1 MSNPIYNLAFDF
13 GASSGRMILSKLED
27 GKITLEELHRFTN
40 DPVRVGKVFYWDTFR
55 LFHELK
61 QGLKKAAAK
70 NIPIQSLAIDTWGV
84 DYGLLDADGNL
95 IGNPINYRDDRTIG
109 VIEASDKLVPLS
121 EQYART
127 GIQFMN
133 FNTVYQMQ
141 ADKMMRPEIL
151 EKAKT
156 LLFMPDLFVYFLT
169 GKKICEYTIASTGQ
183 LLDAKK

>member
-40 DPVRVGKVFYWDTFR
+40 DPVRIGKVFYWDTFR

-84 DYGLLDADGNL
+84 DFALIDKDGNRYTHPHQSAQA
-95 IGNPINYRDDRTIG
+95 IKDAADMINISANLTVR
-109 VIEASDKLVPLS
+109 VHENCDK
-121 EQYART
+121 E
-127 GIQFMN
+127 
-133 FNTVYQMQ
+133 
-141 ADKMMRPEIL
+141 
-151 EKAKT
+151 
-156 LLFMPDLFVYFLT
+156 FV
-169 GKKICEYTIASTGQ
+169 KKI
-183 LLDAKK
+183 